1 MSRDRGGARSR
12 QRARELLVKALYQWQ
27 LAGHSA
33 EEITSQFAT
42 VEGFDK
48 CDREYFDALL
58 TTVIDNV
65 AALDAIIAEQA
76 ARGLEQLDAVGHA
89 ILLLALAEL
98 KFRGDV
104 PTKVVIN
111 EAVELAKRYGAAE
124 SYKFVNALLDR
135 TARELQ
141 RGPSGAEAKA

>member
-1 MSRDRGGARSR
+1 MPRDRGGARSR
-12 QRARELLVKALYQWQ
+12 RRARELLVKALYQWQ

-33 EEITSQFAT
+33 AEITAQFES
-42 VEGFDK
+42 VEGFDR

-58 TTVIDNV
+58 TTAIDNV
-65 AALDAIIAEQA
+65 AELDAIIAQQA
-76 ARGLEQLDAVGHA
+76 ARGLDQLDAVGRA

-141 RGPSGAEAKA
+141 RGSSGAEAKA

>member
-1 MSRDRGGARSR
+1 MPRARGGPRSR
-12 QRARELLVKALYQWQ
+12 QRARELLIKALYQWQ

-33 EEITSQFAT
+33 AEIVEQFAAD
-42 VEGFDK
+42 ERFERS
-48 CDREYFDALL
+48 DREYFEALL
-58 TTVIDNV
+58 PTVIDN
-65 AALDAIIAEQA
+65 AATLDETIARQA
-76 ARGLEQLDAVGHA
+76 ARGLDQLDAVGRA

-98 KFRGDV
+98 KYRGDV

-141 RGPSGAEAKA
+141 RDGVAEAKA